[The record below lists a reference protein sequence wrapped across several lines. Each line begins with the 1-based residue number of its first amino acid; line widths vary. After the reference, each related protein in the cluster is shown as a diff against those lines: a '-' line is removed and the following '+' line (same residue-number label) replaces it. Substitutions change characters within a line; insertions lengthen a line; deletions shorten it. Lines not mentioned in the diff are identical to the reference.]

1 MIKKLLTLKQ
11 ERFGKDLHYIFTEW
25 QIKIIRKKLDKKPLT
40 NSEIQEFSR
49 NIKKKI
55 IALETLKE
63 LKYILF

>member
-11 ERFGKDLHYIFTEW
+11 ERFEKDLHYIFTEW
-25 QIKIIRKKLDKKPLT
+25 QIKIIRKKLDNKPLT

-63 LKYILF
+63 LKCLLF